1 MRHWKQ
7 IIKDL
12 SIRKKLLLCFGF
24 TSLLLLIS
32 NLLLYKE
39 VNRSINRI
47 DQIYVSNITLNDLS
61 DALTSTHEDVYEYLS
76 TKSSSALENYYRSG
90 QQFRDLLEDLNG

>member
-32 NLLLYKE
+32 NLVLYKE

-61 DALTSTHEDVYEYLS
+61 DALTSTHEEVYEYMS
-76 TKSSSALENYYRSG
+76 I
-90 QQFRDLLEDLNG
+90 

>member
-32 NLLLYKE
+32 NLVLYKE

-47 DQIYVSNITLNDLS
+47 DQIYVSNITLNDLRC
-61 DALTSTHEDVYEYLS
+61 V
-76 TKSSSALENYYRSG
+76 
-90 QQFRDLLEDLNG
+90 